1 MSQPSP
7 SPSERPGAGS
17 PGDRPR
23 APWVLR
29 LLLVAAS
36 LLVGLVLAEV
46 AVRVTGAAPEVVA
59 VRAGRFRLSP
69 NPKIGYEPV
78 PDFEHHGALD
88 SFYDYRGRSNGLG
101 FRDVEHPVEKPSGTF
116 RILVLGDSVAAGQGV
131 ARFED
136 TFPPLLEEDLRR
148 GGLPAEVL
156 SFAVTG
162 YNTQQEV
169 ETLADKGLAFQP
181 DLVLLAYCLND
192 VKRSD
197 GGVLPGLLERER
209 RTAGPLRHRVNP
221 VLVKSALYRL
231 LWYRLAAP
239 RPEPTPTIVGNTV
252 AESFDHLGLL
262 ARQSS
267 FEVLVVV
274 FPRFGKLL
282 EEYRYA
288 EEHRLPA
295 EGARRNGFDY
305 LDLVAAFQE
314 CRRTARG
321 PLAHD
326 RYHPTARGHRC
337 AARAV
342 AERLLNHRGPAG
354 AS

>member
-1 MSQPSP
+1 MSPRSP
-7 SPSERPGAGS
+7 SSTQAAGASRQRPLA
-17 PGDRPR
+17 
-23 APWVLR
+23 ALALR
-29 LLLVAAS
+29 LLLVGVS
-36 LLVGLVLAEV
+36 LVVGLVLAEV
-46 AVRVTGAAPEVVA
+46 VVRISGTAPEVVA

-78 PDFEHHGALD
+78 PNFEHHGKLD
-88 SFYDYRGRSNGLG
+88 SFYDYRGRSNSLG
-101 FRDVEHPVEKPSGTF
+101 FRDVEHPVAKQPGVL

-136 TFPPLLEEDLRR
+136 TFPPLLEENLRR

-169 ETLADKGLAFQP
+169 ETLADKGLAYEP

-209 RTAGPLRHRVNP
+209 RASGPLRHKVNP
-221 VLVKSALYRL
+221 VLVRSALYRL
-231 LWYRLAAP
+231 VWHRLAAP
-239 RPEPTPTIVGNTV
+239 EPQPTPAIVGNTV
-252 AESFDHLGLL
+252 AESFDHLGRL
-262 ARQSS
+262 AREHG

-274 FPRFGKLL
+274 FPRFGNLL
-282 EEYRYA
+282 QEYRWA
-288 EEHRLPA
+288 EQHELPA
-295 EGARRNGFDY
+295 EGSRRNGFDH

-314 CRRTARG
+314 CRRAAQG

-326 RYHPTARGHRC
+326 RYHPTGRGHRC

-342 AERLLNHRGPAG
+342 AEHLLDRFRAG
-354 AS
+354 GAG